1 MQTIKFNTYDRVF
14 CCKLI
19 HGFIRL
25 EKCSIQTLLKL
36 IIKKSYMRHFVEVT
50 ITNNNMLLMH
60 SFLLDKTVRGSTG
73 QFDRGRKEFERTM
86 SRESV

>member
-1 MQTIKFNTYDRVF
+1 
-14 CCKLI
+14 
-19 HGFIRL
+19 
-25 EKCSIQTLLKL
+25 
-36 IIKKSYMRHFVEVT
+36 MRHFVEVT

>member
-1 MQTIKFNTYDRVF
+1 
-14 CCKLI
+14 
-19 HGFIRL
+19 
-25 EKCSIQTLLKL
+25 
-36 IIKKSYMRHFVEVT
+36 MRHFVEVT

-73 QFDRGRKEFERTM
+73 QFDKGRTEFEGTV